1 MTALQ
6 IRTVGVTDIQVHDI
20 YLGLGSNLRRQWH
33 LSQACIALRASLGP
47 LRCSPVF
54 ESSAV
59 GLEAPAFFNMV
70 VQAQTTR
77 SLASLVA
84 ELKALEAH
92 FGRCRQTPEQVSL
105 DIDLLMYGEQVGQF
119 GDLELPRPEILEQAF
134 VLKPLA
140 QLAPTCR
147 HPRNGQTFSELWNG
161 FVVNAPLTAVEL
173 SLPSLG

>member
-6 IRTVGVTDIQVHDI
+6 RRTFGFTDIQVHDV

-33 LSQACIALRASLGP
+33 LSQACIALRTSLGP
-47 LRCSPVF
+47 LRCSSVF
-54 ESSAV
+54 ESRAV
-59 GLEAPAFFNMV
+59 GLSAPPFFNMV
-70 VQAQTTR
+70 VQAQTSR

-84 ELKALEAH
+84 ELKALEVR
-92 FGRCRQTPEQVSL
+92 FGRCRETPEQVSL
-105 DIDLLMYGEQVGQF
+105 DIDLLMYGDQVGQF

-140 QLAPTCR
+140 QLAPTSR

-161 FVVNAPLTAVEL
+161 FAVNAPLTAVEL